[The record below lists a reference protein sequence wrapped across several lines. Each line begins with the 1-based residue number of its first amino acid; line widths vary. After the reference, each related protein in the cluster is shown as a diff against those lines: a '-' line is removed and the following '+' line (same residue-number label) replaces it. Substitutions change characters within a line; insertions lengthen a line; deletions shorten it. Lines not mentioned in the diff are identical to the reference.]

1 MRSINTGTACCQ
13 KLGRCRQCRA
23 PITVA
28 QYLLLSAWRS
38 ACASWLLEIPRS
50 EHGCQCCEA
59 GDQSDLGCPGGRIHC
74 QRPQQRTGGALLRGS
89 SVGGPSPNC
98 LGSIDGKH
106 VVIRATDNSG
116 SLFYNYKGTY
126 SVVLLAVVDAEYC
139 FRVVDVG
146 AYGRT
151 SNGGVLANSNFGQ
164 KLQDGTLGLPQ
175 DALLPGAEHLGPQ
188 PFVFVADEAFPLR
201 RNLLRPFPGRQ
212 SGSHRVFNY
221 RLSHARLIVE
231 NTFGILTSQWRMYRG
246 VIGIS
251 PLNVD
256 ACVKA
261 TCVLHNFLRR
271 TTTTNTRTTPA
282 PAGPP
287 AADSDAA
294 GLLPVTRVGSNNST
308 REAIRV
314 KETFMSY
321 FTNEGTVT
329 WQPAV

>member
-1 MRSINTGTACCQ
+1 MWVHDILR
-13 KLGRCRQCRA
+13 GREQHDEFHRLVPELRLNERFRRYFRLDRKQFDS
-23 PITVA
+23 
-28 QYLLLSAWRS
+28 LLSKIGP
-38 ACASWLLEIPRS
+38 LLS
-50 EHGCQCCEA
+50 M
-59 GDQSDLGCPGGRIHC
+59 QSTNYR
-74 QRPQQRTGGALLRGS
+74 RPQQRSIAELFQCQWAF
-89 SVGGPSPNC
+89 PNC

-106 VVIRATDNSG
+106 VVIKAPNNSG

-151 SNGGVLANSNFGQ
+151 SDGGVLTNSTFGQ

-175 DALLPGAEHLGPQ
+175 DALLLGAEHLGP
-188 PFVFVADEAFPLR
+188 
-201 RNLLRPFPGRQ
+201 RP
-212 SGSHRVFNY
+212 N
-221 RLSHARLIVE
+221 I
-231 NTFGILTSQWRMYRG
+231 G

-251 PLNVD
+251 PSNVD

-314 KETFMSY
+314 TETFMSY
-321 FTNEGTVT
+321 FTNE
-329 WQPAV
+329 